1 MENAILDLY
10 VSDWWISIYVKDSFG
25 LDVHVWVPAAI
36 LLVLAIRKIYRRGR
50 EAAKLQPKPLLG
62 VVRPKDEDGKR

>member
-1 MENAILDLY
+1 MENALFDLY
-10 VSDWWISIYVKDSFG
+10 VADWWISIYVHNVFG
-25 LDVHVWVPAAI
+25 MDMHVLLPAAV
-36 LLVLAIRKIYRRGR
+36 LLVLGIRNLYRRGR